1 MIGFFRKQEERLA
14 EKFIRRQC
22 EKKGLQIPDAVT
34 LSAQAAQTV
43 DDANRIAKKRG
54 GNIWT
59 LLKDMTDD
67 IVSDLRHR

>member
-1 MIGFFRKQEERLA
+1 M
-14 EKFIRRQC
+14 
-22 EKKGLQIPDAVT
+22 
-34 LSAQAAQTV
+34 V